1 MGKNP
6 FGEKKQIAI
15 ITYYYDTALVKIQFS
30 FKSYSIQTEPVCILM
45 HNGFAY

>member
-30 FKSYSIQTEPVCILM
+30 LRVTAFRQSQSVS
-45 HNGFAY
+45 